1 MVVRRSY
8 QVYISFTGAVATG
21 SPHISPGLLGRV
33 RALDLTPLG
42 QRQGP
47 FHAWRVCED
56 LEQNL
61 GPFLRKIF
69 FVENGENHGKIS
81 FETKF
86 WGREAGSFSQRC
98 GE

>member
-1 MVVRRSY
+1 MVVRSY

-61 GPFLRKIF
+61 GPFLREIF
-69 FVENGENHGKIS
+69 LVENGGNHGKIS

-86 WGREAGSFSQRC
+86 FGEGSWFF
-98 GE
+98 